1 MKNRVK
7 IKALDFQLDNA
18 QRNKTDN
25 FRDNSKIIVRRGNV
39 FNFKIEL
46 SEVLSNWTLTTQCK
60 TQKYKF
66 SSKEGDIGGWS
77 AKSTTVDC
85 TSIWRVSL
93 GFLNCINDIWLT
105 TVLSLTHWIIN
116 FLNHYPQKVYRSM
129 LKSAFTGFNYL
140 CTSET
145 VKTISVLMANFMWL
159 QTPSNHAPLST
170 TITCLF
176 WRNISTIQLG

>member
-1 MKNRVK
+1 MISDSTTELLLVFNSKVKMKNRVK

-46 SEVLSNWTLTTQCK
+46 SEVLSNWTLTIQCK

-66 SSKEGDIGGWS
+66 SSKEGDISGWS

-85 TSIWRVSL
+85 TSIWRVSS
-93 GFLNCINDIWLT
+93 GFLDCLI
-105 TVLSLTHWIIN
+105 
-116 FLNHYPQKVYRSM
+116 Y
-129 LKSAFTGFNYL
+129 
-140 CTSET
+140 T
-145 VKTISVLMANFMWL
+145 VK
-159 QTPSNHAPLST
+159 
-170 TITCLF
+170 
-176 WRNISTIQLG
+176 